1 MYCLPSLDQQQKTL
15 SSSAASCTLSSST
28 IVSDSTCGH
37 IERYCLPSVHFWQHV
52 HYSKRL
58 DSEQS
63 ERTRNSAS
71 NCSGI
76 LQMVGLSRR
85 RQLLSRFA
93 PMLAH
98 QTYQR
103 CRDELHKGFS
113 WPRPRCCQHS
123 VRLELGWAL
132 ARN

>member
-1 MYCLPSLDQQQKTL
+1 M
-15 SSSAASCTLSSST
+15 
-28 IVSDSTCGH
+28 
-37 IERYCLPSVHFWQHV
+37 

-63 ERTRNSAS
+63 ERTRNSES
-71 NCSGI
+71 DCSGT
-76 LQMVGLSRR
+76 LQMGELSRH

-113 WPRPRCCQHS
+113 WLRPRCCQHS
-123 VRLELGWAL
+123 VQLELGWAL